1 MVGYLRETEH
11 PLKRTA
17 IAELQQKSLQQ
28 IQVETAYN
36 WAYRASAARAL
47 GLDDD
52 DDDDAI
58 EYEHEALEHAALSGD
73 DNVLYTVRR
82 IVRE

>member
-1 MVGYLRETEH
+1 M
-11 PLKRTA
+11 KRTA
-17 IAELQQKSLQQ
+17 IAELQQKTLQQ
-28 IQVETAYN
+28 IQVETAYT

-47 GLDDD
+47 GLDA
-52 DDDDAI
+52 DAI

-73 DNVLYTVRR
+73 DTVLYTVRR